1 MIQNILF
8 GSSAKSCAIDCV
20 AQLDARRSK
29 PRLRLLAAVFASF
42 VSAASTASLASDVVI
57 SQVYGG
63 GGNSGAVY
71 KNDFIELFNRGSNP
85 VSLNGWSVQYASA
98 TGTSWQVTTL
108 PNLTLQAGQYL
119 LVQEAA
125 GSAGSTNL
133 PTPEKVGTIALSGT
147 TGKVALV
154 NIVTAITSASAP
166 AVLDLIGFGPTA
178 SAFEGNAPAALSSNT
193 NALVRAGAGCTDEN
207 QNATDFSAVVA
218 APRNSASPLHVCS
231 ASSNSAII
239 SNCPANLMLAAN
251 SGGSVNLSASDLD
264 GQVNAITLA
273 NGSAVA
279 FSLSGIVPARSVGGI
294 ASAHLNVASTLVV
307 GSYPVVIN
315 FANDQGQTAACTV
328 NVTVQGANGIT
339 HSIPQI
345 QGNGATSPYV
355 GSTQTTEGVVTLRM
369 TNGFYMQDPQGDG
382 DPTTSDGIFVFT
394 GTAPTVAVGDKLRVT
409 AKVQEFVA
417 GDANRTITQLSAT
430 SAIITLGSGNNVS
443 PTNIS
448 LPLASADEWERY
460 EGMLVRFVRPLVVSQ
475 NYFLGRYGQLS
486 LSGTRLE
493 KPSNRYPARSP
504 EAQAAATANLANLIV
519 LDDVSSTQNPN
530 PAPYLGAE
538 NTIRA
543 GDMVSDLIGV
553 VDFGLITSANPG
565 PTGYKLQPLGAPV
578 FSRDNAR
585 SAAPDSLGGNVKVAS
600 FNVLNFFSTFTNGAT
615 VDGQTGQG
623 CKLGTS
629 ISASNCR
636 GADNLNEFNRQR
648 AKIVAAMKAIDA
660 DVFGLMEVQ
669 NNGNIALSHL
679 VSGLNAAIGSAA
691 YSYVPV
697 TASTGDDAIRVAMI
711 YKTEKLKLI
720 GAALTDADAINNRPP
735 LAQTFAL
742 ANGKRFSVIVNH
754 MKSKGSCPN
763 DGSLN
768 QDQADGQGC
777 WNALRV
783 QQAERLVSSFIP
795 QVQSAANDNDVLV
808 IGDLNSY
815 GAEDPILH
823 LQSAGLVSE
832 IERFIRPHSAPY
844 SYVFDGESGYID
856 HALSSPSLSEKVV
869 GVTEWHINADEPL
882 LIDYNTE
889 FKVQDW
895 YAATPFRSSDHDPVI
910 VGLNLQAQSSNVST
924 QIKSLSSGLS
934 FNRSTQTFNG
944 TLTITNIGSAILKGA
959 FQIELG
965 GLTAG
970 VTLLNASGE
979 HNGSPYLSS
988 AISNLAPG
996 QSISLPLIFR
1006 NPNKV
1011 GVNYQASVFSGN
1023 F

>member
-1 MIQNILF
+1 MPQNLLF
-8 GSSAKSCAIDCV
+8 NQTARVRAIDCGQ
-20 AQLDARRSK
+20 QL
-29 PRLRLLAAVFASF
+29 PRQRNDHRLTVLAALLAGLTVAA
-42 VSAASTASLASDVVI
+42 SAASAASDVVI

-71 KNDFIELFNRGSNP
+71 KNDFIELFNRGANA
-85 VSLNGWSVQYASA
+85 VSMNGWSVQYASA

-125 GSAGSTNL
+125 GSAGSANL
-133 PTPEKVGTIALSGT
+133 PTPDKLGTIAMSGT

-154 NIVTAITSASAP
+154 NSITAITSASSP

-178 SAFEGNAPAALSSNT
+178 TAFEGSAPAALSSNT
-193 NALVRAGAGCTDEN
+193 NALLRANDGCTDEN
-207 QNATDFSAVVA
+207 QNATDFSALVA
-218 APRNSASPLHVCS
+218 APRNSASPLHVCGA
-231 ASSNSAII
+231 ASNTAIVT
-239 SNCPANLMLAAN
+239 NCPASLMLAAN
-251 SGGSVNLSASDLD
+251 VGGSINLSASDLD

-273 NGSAVA
+273 NGSLAA
-279 FSLSGIVPARSVGGI
+279 FSLAGLVPATTVGAI
-294 ASAHLNVASTLVV
+294 ASVNLNVANTLGL

-315 FANDQGQTAACTV
+315 FANDQGQTATCTV
-328 NVTVQGANGIT
+328 SVVVQAASGIT
-339 HSIPQI
+339 HTIPQI
-345 QGNGATSPYV
+345 QGSAASSPYV

-369 TNGFYMQDPQGDG
+369 PNGFYMQDPQGDG

-394 GTAPTVAVGDKLRVT
+394 STAPAVAVGDKLRVT

-417 GDANRTITQLSAT
+417 GDAKRTITQLTAP
-430 SAIITLGSGNNVS
+430 SAIITLSSGNS
-443 PTNIS
+443 LTPTNIS
-448 LPLASADEWERY
+448 LPLASVDEWERY

-493 KPSNRYPARSP
+493 KPTNRYPARSP
-504 EAQAAATANLANLIV
+504 EAQAAAAANLANLIV
-519 LDDVSSTQNPN
+519 LDDASSAQNPN
-530 PAPYLGAE
+530 PAPYLGAD

-543 GDMVSDLIGV
+543 GDTVSDLVGV

-585 SAAPDSLGGNVKVAS
+585 SNAPEILSGNLKVAS

-629 ISASNCR
+629 IAASNCR

-679 VSGLNAAIGSAA
+679 VNGLNAEIGSAA
-691 YSYVPV
+691 YAYVPV
-697 TASTGDDAIRVAMI
+697 TASTGSDAIRVAMI
-711 YKTEKLKLI
+711 YKTEKLKLV

-754 MKSKGSCPN
+754 MKSKGSCPS

-783 QQAERLVSSFIP
+783 QQAERLANSFIP
-795 QVQSAANDNDVLV
+795 QVQAAANDNDVLV

-815 GAEDPILH
+815 GAEDPILS
-823 LQSAGLVSE
+823 LQNAGLVSE

-856 HALSSPSLSEKVV
+856 HALTSKSLSEKVI
-869 GVTEWHINADEPL
+869 GVAEWHINADEPL

-889 FKVQDW
+889 FKVQDL
-895 YAATPFRSSDHDPVI
+895 YTATPFRSSDHDPVVI
-910 VGLNLQAQSSNVST
+910 ALNLQPQFVDVSAQIT
-924 QIKSLSSGLS
+924 SLSSGLS
-934 FNRSTQTFNG
+934 FNRSTQSFNG
-944 TLTITNIGSAILKGA
+944 TLTITNSGGAILKGP
-959 FQIELG
+959 FQVELNS
-965 GLTAG
+965 LTAG
-970 VTLLNASGE
+970 VTLLNASGD
-979 HNGSPYLSS
+979 HNGSAYLSS
-988 AISNLAPG
+988 AINSLAPG
-996 QSISLPLIFR
+996 QSISLPLVFR

-1011 GVNYQASVFSGN
+1011 GITYQTSVFSGN